1 MKTIIKKYN
10 IEIVQETSKKY
21 DGAFNA
27 ITSTDKA
34 VKAFNDIFNIQNQA
48 EEVLAL
54 ICLDTKNKII
64 GAFEVSRGTL
74 NASMAHPREVFKRA
88 LLLNAARIML
98 CHNHPSGELEP
109 SSADDVMTERLFKAG
124 ELMGIELLDHIIL
137 ANASSEFYSYR
148 GETNLLMGGIH
159 LAMKKLNGL
168 NY

>member
-1 MKTIIKKYN
+1 MKTIIKKYS

-54 ICLDTKNKII
+54 ICLDTKNKIV

-88 LLLNAARIML
+88 LLLNSARIVL
-98 CHNHPSGELEP
+98 CHNHPSGELTP
-109 SSADDVMTERLFKAG
+109 SSADNEMTDRMLKAG
-124 ELMGIELLDHIIL
+124 ELIGIELLDHIIV
-137 ANASSEFYSYR
+137 ANDNNASYSYR
-148 GETNLLMGGIH
+148 SETSLL
-159 LAMKKLNGL
+159 N
-168 NY
+168 

>member
-27 ITSTDKA
+27 ITSTEKA
-34 VKAFNDIFNIQNQA
+34 VKAFNDIFNIQNQT

-54 ICLDTKNKII
+54 LCLDTKNKII

-74 NASMAHPREVFKRA
+74 NSSSAHPREVFKRA
-88 LLLNAARIML
+88 LLLNSARIML

-109 SSADDVMTERLFKAG
+109 SKSDDKMTDRMFKAG
-124 ELMGIELLDHIIL
+124 ELIGIELLDHLIV
-137 ANASSEFYSYR
+137 ANSNSEFYSYR
-148 GETNLLMGGIH
+148 SETNLLM
-159 LAMKKLNGL
+159 
-168 NY
+168 